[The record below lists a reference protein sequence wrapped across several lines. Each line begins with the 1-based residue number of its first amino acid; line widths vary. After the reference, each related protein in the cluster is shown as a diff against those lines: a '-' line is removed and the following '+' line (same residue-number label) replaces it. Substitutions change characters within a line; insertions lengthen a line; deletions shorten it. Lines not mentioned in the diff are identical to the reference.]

1 MATGANGALRSVMK
15 NRGVWMYFPKTV
27 LGFYVKYFW
36 RYCGII
42 ALLYS
47 VLAIVDVFVTNLL
60 PAYFLKQVVSVLELV
75 PMADAFNAVVPVAL
89 LYLGMRGGQWIV
101 SLARWYVF
109 DNFIKYKSYNKISAD
124 LYGYVFNQSMDFY
137 TASMPGKINSQIHQ
151 IGTSFFETIEVI
163 FGSLMGGVVS
173 FVIAASGLMVI
184 GWQYMVVILFGVL
197 FRIVWGLCTVRKAL
211 RESAKRAAA
220 LNTLQGRL
228 LDALSN
234 FMVVKLFAQGHHE
247 QVAAIPTRKKY
258 ERDACNAHFWS
269 RFFWAP
275 GNLVMDTFGFTVFIL
290 LAGYLYSIG
299 QSTIADISFALAVY
313 SGVSSIAFGLIMT
326 IKNFTTSW
334 GSAVGSYDALIKPVS
349 VKDVPG
355 AGDLKV
361 THGAISIKN
370 LTFKYNKKNVL
381 KNLTIDIASGEKIGL
396 VGVSGAGKT
405 TLVNLLMRM
414 YDVVDGAI
422 FIDGQ
427 DIRSVTQDSLRR
439 NISFIPQEPTM
450 FNRSLRENIAYGCDN
465 VSDEQIYAAAR
476 QASAHAFIKD
486 TVNGYDTLVG
496 DRGVKLSGGQRQRIA
511 IARAFLKDAPILIL
525 DEATSAL
532 DSDTESTI
540 QKSFERLARGRT
552 TIVIA
557 HRLSTLRNMDRI
569 IVLDHGKI
577 IEQGSHNQLVRSGG
591 VYSRLWKMQSG
602 GFIQE

>member
-1 MATGANGALRSVMK
+1 MNVGNKIRL
-15 NRGVWMYFPKTV
+15 GVKDMFFPKSV

-36 RYCGII
+36 RYCGLV

-47 VLAIVDVFVTNLL
+47 VLAIIDVFVTNLL
-60 PAYFLKQVVSVLELV
+60 PAYFLKQVVNVLESV
-75 PMADAFNAVVPVAL
+75 QMAEAFDAVVPVAL
-89 LYLGMRGGQWIV
+89 LYLGMRGGQWLV
-101 SLARWYVF
+101 SLVRWYVF
-109 DNFIKYKSYNKISAD
+109 DNFIKYKSYNKISSD

-151 IGTSFFETIEVI
+151 IGTSFFETVEVI
-163 FGSLMGGVVS
+163 FGSLTGGLVS
-173 FVIAASGLMVI
+173 FVIAASGLMII
-184 GWQYMVVILFGVL
+184 GWQYMLVISFGVI
-197 FRIVWGLCTVRKAL
+197 FRIVWGMCTVKKAL

-228 LDALSN
+228 LDSLSN
-234 FMVVKLFAQGHHE
+234 FMVVKLFARARHE
-247 QVAAIPTRKKY
+247 QRDVIPTRKQY
-258 ERDACNAHFWS
+258 ERDACSAHFWS

-275 GNLVMDTFGFTVFIL
+275 GNLVMDTFGFTGFIL

-313 SGVSSIAFGLIMT
+313 SGVSSIAFGLVMT
-326 IKNFTTSW
+326 IKNFTTTW
-334 GSAVGSYDALIKPVS
+334 GSAVGSYNSLIKPIS
-349 VKDVPG
+349 VQDTPG
-355 AGDLKV
+355 AKALVVKR
-361 THGAISIKN
+361 GAISIKN
-370 LTFKYNKKNVL
+370 VTFKYNKKRVL
-381 KNLTIDIASGEKIGL
+381 KNLTIDIAPGERIGL

-422 FIDGQ
+422 LVDGQ
-427 DIRSVTQDSLRR
+427 DIRNVTQDSLRE

-450 FNRSLRENIAYGCDN
+450 FNRTLRENIAYGCDN

-476 QASAHAFIKD
+476 QASAHSFIKD
-486 TVNGYDTLVG
+486 ATDGYDTLVG

-511 IARAFLKDAPILIL
+511 IARAFLKNAPILIL

-532 DSDTESTI
+532 DSETESTI

-552 TIVIA
+552 TIVVA

-569 IVLDHGKI
+569 IVLDNGQV

>member
-1 MATGANGALRSVMK
+1 MNVGNKIRL
-15 NRGVWMYFPKTV
+15 GVKDMFFPKSV

-36 RYCGII
+36 RYCGLV

-47 VLAIVDVFVTNLL
+47 VLAIIDVFVTNLL
-60 PAYFLKQVVSVLELV
+60 PAYFLKQVVNVLESV
-75 PMADAFNAVVPVAL
+75 QMAEAFDAVVPVAL
-89 LYLGMRGGQWIV
+89 LYLGMRGGQWLV

-109 DNFIKYKSYNKISAD
+109 DNFIKYKSYNKISSD

-151 IGTSFFETIEVI
+151 IGTSFFETVEVI
-163 FGSLMGGVVS
+163 FGSLTGGLVS
-173 FVIAASGLMVI
+173 FVIAASGLMII
-184 GWQYMVVILFGVL
+184 GWQYMLVISFGVI
-197 FRIVWGLCTVRKAL
+197 FRIVWGMCTVKKAL

-228 LDALSN
+228 LDSLSN
-234 FMVVKLFAQGHHE
+234 FMVVKLFARARHE
-247 QVAAIPTRKKY
+247 QRDVIPTRKQY

-275 GNLVMDTFGFTVFIL
+275 GNLVMDTFGFTGFIL

-313 SGVSSIAFGLIMT
+313 SGVSSIAFGLVMT
-326 IKNFTTSW
+326 IKNFTTTW
-334 GSAVGSYDALIKPVS
+334 GSAVGSYNSLIKPIS
-349 VKDVPG
+349 VQDTPG
-355 AGDLKV
+355 AKALMVKR
-361 THGAISIKN
+361 GAISIKN
-370 LTFKYNKKNVL
+370 VTFKYNKKRVL
-381 KNLTIDIASGEKIGL
+381 KNLTIDIAPGERIGL

-422 FIDGQ
+422 LVDGQ
-427 DIRSVTQDSLRR
+427 DIRNVTQDSLRE

-450 FNRSLRENIAYGCDN
+450 FNRTLRENIAYGCDN

-476 QASAHAFIKD
+476 QASAHSFIKD
-486 TVNGYDTLVG
+486 AIDGYDTLVG

-511 IARAFLKDAPILIL
+511 IARAFLKNAPILIL

-532 DSDTESTI
+532 DSETESTI

-569 IVLDHGKI
+569 IVLDNGQV